1 MVIGEGISLGAI
13 GNPVELLPVTPCGL
27 GSSASDTTTARNTLT
42 LSDDIANYRFIIV
55 YAYTTLS
62 SVERRFSQIVAMPFY
77 TGNSQIAI
85 GIWSDSNTSY
95 YCYSCVSM
103 SGTSFNIY
111 RTYYNNY
118 SAPKFQVIGIP

>member
-1 MVIGEGISLGAI
+1 MVIGEGVSLGTV

-27 GSSASDTTTARNTLT
+27 GSSASDTSNPRKTLT
-42 LSDDIANYRFIIV
+42 LSDDIVNYRFLIV

-62 SVERRFSQIVAMPFY
+62 SVERRFAQIIATPFY
-77 TGNSQIAI
+77 TENSQIAI
-85 GIWSDSNTSY
+85 GLWSDSNTSY

-111 RTYYNNY
+111 RTYYSNY